1 MDFEISND
9 FIALMH
15 TILYS
20 TEPSPT
26 ATTIQIIEKSRD
38 VPYISVFNTMVILQQ
53 LNLGT
58 CVPNI
63 IHGQYNR
70 TNFTR
75 YFKTNYH

>member
-9 FIALMH
+9 FISLMH
-15 TILYS
+15 TILNS

-26 ATTIQIIEKSRD
+26 VTTIQIIEKGRD
-38 VPYISVFNTMVILQQ
+38 VPYISVFNTIVIIKQ

-63 IHGQYNR
+63 IHGQ
-70 TNFTR
+70 
-75 YFKTNYH
+75 